1 MIKVV
6 KIYDTQD
13 NTSHLENKQVLF
25 SNSKDF
31 LNRDK
36 GVFEIYHGIKNNKH
50 IGYGDDFWGY
60 DYIAEIECDCKLPVE
75 QLEEVENNLY
85 EEQRNMITNAQN
97 EKIYKETLEKCD
109 ACNKEFKQGE
119 TYSVMNYHEHCMPKK
134 ERGCRYFLKENE
146 QPELILC
153 GEHRK
158 VDENTSDGYHTF
170 KELYEHRHALFCALS
185 KMYNGMKIKSRLHDN
200 GTMYDGWFV
209 AGIATDVGL
218 IDYHLPISWWDKFEG
233 EEHERF
239 ITFDGHTPN
248 DVLQRLKSFEVKK
261 ESKVYHAANCEE
273 AGHLIFSEVE
283 WFRPKYNSWEKTTLL
298 KIKNLDIYDEVL
310 NGTNCFRL
318 KSINSSGYFDVSIIR
333 ECEQPEEK
341 VREVTIED
349 VREKFIERYVSKN
362 VFLSE
367 EKDHACVKIDKID
380 FCCGLDNLFG
390 EKVVVKND

>member
-25 SNSKDF
+25 SNNKDF
-31 LNRDK
+31 LNRNK

-50 IGYGDDFWGY
+50 IGYSDDFWGY
-60 DYIAEIECDCKLPVE
+60 DYIAEIECDCKFPFE
-75 QLEEVENNLY
+75 P
-85 EEQRNMITNAQN
+85 
-97 EKIYKETLEKCD
+97 LEKCD
-109 ACNKEFKQGE
+109 SCNKEFERGE
-119 TYSVMNYHEHCMPKK
+119 TYSVMNYHEHCIPKK
-134 ERGCRYFLKENE
+134 EL
-146 QPELILC
+146 
-153 GEHRK
+153 
-158 VDENTSDGYHTF
+158 
-170 KELYEHRHALFCALS
+170 
-185 KMYNGMKIKSRLHDN
+185 
-200 GTMYDGWFV
+200 
-209 AGIATDVGL
+209 
-218 IDYHLPISWWDKFEG
+218 
-233 EEHERF
+233 
-239 ITFDGHTPN
+239 
-248 DVLQRLKSFEVKK
+248 
-261 ESKVYHAANCEE
+261 KVYHAANCEE